1 MNAPFTHLDLPASN
15 TPPLAAEPAGI
26 CVATVSLIVPVCND
40 EAMIAPFLEAVYRN
54 TELLTEQGIVFDL
67 IFVNDGSTDT
77 TLDCLLLAQRE
88 DPRIRVVDLSRGFG
102 RDAALTAG
110 LDLCHAD
117 AAIPMGVDLSD
128 PPHVIPDLIEKWR
141 EGFEVVLARRTAGDD
156 RSLAGRLRGS
166 KTPDDAGEFR
176 LIDRH
181 VLDALRTLPERR
193 RVMKG
198 LFGWVGFNAVT
209 VDYEGEPM
217 PSHRGRRRGAH
228 HGAREN
234 FASFSTVPLEVWT
247 YIGAGIACLS
257 FLYGMAV
264 VGKAVLFGADV
275 PGHASLL
282 ASVLFLGGVQLLGIG
297 VLGQYLGRVYS
308 EIKQRPVYI
317 VRRTFEA
324 G

>member
-1 MNAPFTHLDLPASN
+1 MNAPFTHPDLPVSD

-26 CVATVSLIVPVCND
+26 CVATVSLIVPVCD
-40 EAMIAPFLEAVYRN
+40 DAAMVAPFLEAVYRN

-67 IFVNDGSTDT
+67 IFVNDGSTDA

-117 AAIPMGVDLSD
+117 AAIPMAVDLSD
-128 PPHVIPDLIEKWR
+128 PPHVIPDLVEKWR
-141 EGFEVVLARRTAGDD
+141 EGFEVVLARRARPD
-156 RSLAGRLRGS
+156 RLSLAGRLRGA
-166 KTPDDAGEFR
+166 TTDAGEFR
-176 LIDRH
+176 LIDRQ
-181 VLDALRTLPERR
+181 VLDALRSLPERR
-193 RVMKG
+193 RLMKG
-198 LFGWVGFNAVT
+198 LFGWVGFNTAI
-209 VDYEGEPM
+209 VDYGGEPM
-217 PSHRGRRRGAH
+217 PPQRGKRRRVKLA
-228 HGAREN
+228 AREN
-234 FASFSTVPLEVWT
+234 LASFSTVPLDVWT
-247 YIGAGIACLS
+247 YAGAGIACLA
-257 FLYGMAV
+257 FLGGIAV
-264 VGKAVLFGADV
+264 VGKALLFGADV
-275 PGHASLL
+275 PGQIALL